1 MFSLRI
7 FGPAPTAAEIAQIA
21 RRSLDALSEPIVAHL
36 QDIVLLVEEL
46 ADNETLAALNIDDPY
61 DLTGLYHG
69 VDFAHKS
76 SSDSGALPDRIILY
90 RSAILNEWAEGETSL
105 EQLVHH
111 ILIHEVGHH
120 LGLSDAD
127 MHRIEQEPR

>member
-1 MFSLRI
+1 MLSSRT
-7 FGPAPTAAEIAQIA
+7 FGRAPTAAEIADIA
-21 RRSLDALSEPIVAHL
+21 RRSLDALSEPFAAHL

-46 ADNETLAALNIDDPY
+46 ADDDTLAELDIDDPY
-61 DLTGLYHG
+61 QLTGLYHG
-69 VDFAHKS
+69 VDIAHKS

-90 RSAILNEWAEGETSL
+90 RSAILNEWADGETSL

-111 ILIHEVGHH
+111 IVIHEVGHH